1 MKDNKYLRRYIIA
14 SLVLLSVFIIDIFI
28 PLGVAVGVLY
38 VCSIVLLIYE
48 KEKIILFFSILT
60 TFFILIVLILTA
72 TRDTTWTVYVNRYF
86 SIITIWVLYYVS
98 VKHKRLSERNKI
110 YMHQLEQKNMQL
122 ERSEF
127 LLNEAGRIAKIG
139 AWEFDLATQK
149 TRWSDQVFELH
160 AIPVG
165 DVPDF
170 DYIMGCY
177 IDESEEKL
185 RKAVE
190 ECIIKGTFY
199 ELELRFQ
206 NARNEKLWIQ
216 ATGYPLFN
224 TNNEIYGIRG
234 VVQDIT
240 EQKKA
245 EVELR
250 NSKVLLEKSKHQL
263 ETITDNLPGAI
274 IQYKINPDGTDVLIF
289 VSEGSIQIWGIK
301 PELAMQ
307 NNQLIWQQIDE
318 ECIDEV
324 KKSIELSYKSLSPW
338 NVEFKNNLPNGSVK
352 WIQGIG
358 TPQKMK
364 DGSVVW
370 DSIMLD
376 VTKKKQAE
384 TKNLEY
390 QQSLQNLTTEISLVE
405 EKQRKEIAE
414 NIHDHLSQSLV
425 ISKMKLTDMQKEL
438 QNPVSKGELKLVI
451 DHISNALENSRKI
464 TYDLSPPILYEL
476 GLIETMYW
484 LVEKIEEENKLKVNF
499 VTELTDVDLTEQ
511 KLILIYRIIQE
522 LVNNIVKHAKASKID
537 ITFGSKRE
545 GIEITV
551 IDNGEGFDVNKLT
564 KVSIEQGGFGLF
576 AVKERVRNLGGTFA
590 IDTKKGEGTN
600 VKFYIPLKS
609 I

>member
-1 MKDNKYLRRYIIA
+1 MKDNKYSRRYIIG

-28 PLGVAVGVLY
+28 PLGAAVGVLY

-60 TFFILIVLILTA
+60 TFFILLVLILTA
-72 TRDTTWTVYVNRYF
+72 TRDTTWMVYVNRSF
-86 SIITIWVLYYVS
+86 SIIAIWVLYYVS
-98 VKHKRLSERNKI
+98 VKHKQLSERNKI
-110 YMHQLEQKNMQL
+110 YIHQLEQKNKEL

-127 LLNEAGRIAKIG
+127 LLNETGSLAKVGGWDLDLKTMTTYFSEETFRIYEIPMGTPPAVEDGIKFY
-139 AWEFDLATQK
+139 APEAQEFVQK
-149 TRWSDQVFELH
+149 TVAE
-160 AIPVG
+160 AIENHKEYNIE
-165 DVPDF
+165 VPFITGKGRRIWVRTIGRVEVIND
-170 DYIMGCY
+170 
-177 IDESEEKL
+177 
-185 RKAVE
+185 KAVRLN
-190 ECIIKGTFY
+190 G
-199 ELELRFQ
+199 
-206 NARNEKLWIQ
+206 AM
-216 ATGYPLFN
+216 
-224 TNNEIYGIRG
+224 
-234 VVQDIT
+234 QDIT
-240 EQKKA
+240 DRKKA
-245 EVELR
+245 EEELMK
-250 NSKVLLEKSKHQL
+250 SKDLLEKSKQQL
-263 ETITDNLPGAI
+263 ETITNNLPGAV
-274 IQYKINPDGTDVLIF
+274 IQYKINPDGTDAMIF

-318 ECIDEV
+318 ECIDGV

-376 VTKKKQAE
+376 ITKKKQAE
-384 TKNLEY
+384 TKIEEY

-425 ISKMKLTDMQKEL
+425 ISKMKLADLKKE
-438 QNPVSKGELKLVI
+438 NISELNKAEIQSVLN
-451 DHISNALENSRKI
+451 HISTALENSRKI

-484 LVEKIEEENKLKVNF
+484 LVEKIEEENKLKATF
-499 VTELTDVDLTEQ
+499 VTELTDVDLPEQ

-551 IDNGEGFDVNKLT
+551 IDNGEGFDVNKLA
-564 KVSIEQGGFGLF
+564 KVSMEQGGFGLF